1 MLHHDRHRCV
11 RPQRNRQSSPRR
23 PGRDVPLHVHWY
35 RSAWMDALLC
45 GLKIRLPLQNVKFA
59 LVGPFIWIVA
69 ITMTYRVSA
78 HIVPLVTVAFRGPKL
93 AVPMVALPNITAL
106 GSYSL
111 CDDRFPISH
120 PTLKGRNIG
129 SIWHPE
135 KMNVIRHHDVA
146 SYQPRRGLAQG
157 ADIV

>member
-35 RSAWMDALLC
+35 WAAWMDAFLR
-45 GLKIRLPLQNVKFA
+45 GLKLRLPLQNVKFA

-78 HIVPLVTVAFRGPKL
+78 DILPFFNVTVGRTKL
-93 AVPMVALPNITAL
+93 PVPVMTLPNFTTF
-106 GSYSL
+106 
-111 CDDRFPISH
+111 R
-120 PTLKGRNIG
+120 
-129 SIWHPE
+129 
-135 KMNVIRHHDVA
+135 
-146 SYQPRRGLAQG
+146 
-157 ADIV
+157 ADA